1 MSSIKQP
8 LTERPTNIA
17 MSPSEDVK
25 SKNVF
30 ADLKAS
36 EVNAQKQTYVSPS
49 DNILSPTSKKLNEIK
64 GKRFASGKPQSLF
77 AKTVSRQGMK
87 SEERLSETSPRKTAM
102 RLGAKILIGHAQRV
116 GKGSWRGL

>member
-8 LTERPTNIA
+8 LTERPTNIG
-17 MSPSEDVK
+17 MLPSEDLK

-30 ADLKAS
+30 SDLKAS

-49 DNILSPTSKKLNEIK
+49 DNILSPTSKKLSEIK

-87 SEERLSETSPRKTAM
+87 SEERLNENKS
-102 RLGAKILIGHAQRV
+102 
-116 GKGSWRGL
+116 

>member
-17 MSPSEDVK
+17 MSPLEDVK

-87 SEERLSETSPRKTAM
+87 SEERLSENKS
-102 RLGAKILIGHAQRV
+102 
-116 GKGSWRGL
+116 

>member
-1 MSSIKQP
+1 MG
-8 LTERPTNIA
+8 
-17 MSPSEDVK
+17 MSPSEDLK

-30 ADLKAS
+30 SDLKAS

-49 DNILSPTSKKLNEIK
+49 DNILSPTSKKLSEIK

-87 SEERLSETSPRKTAM
+87 SEERLNENKS
-102 RLGAKILIGHAQRV
+102 
-116 GKGSWRGL
+116 

>member
-8 LTERPTNIA
+8 LTERPTNIS
-17 MSPSEDVK
+17 MSPSEDLK

-30 ADLKAS
+30 SDLKAS

-49 DNILSPTSKKLNEIK
+49 DNILSPTSKKLSEIK

-87 SEERLSETSPRKTAM
+87 SEERLNENKS
-102 RLGAKILIGHAQRV
+102 
-116 GKGSWRGL
+116 